1 MIRIEVNG
9 PEAEATIDGANNTL
23 FPEFV
28 VAVFTLMRTIGDGDR
43 KRFGILKDFLMK
55 ELSGDNFFETLESGF
70 IIEDSDVTEDDLPFT

>member
-9 PEAEATIDGANNTL
+9 PEAETAIDGANNTL

-28 VAVFTLMRTIGDGDR
+28 VAVFTLMRMIEDGDQ
-43 KRFGILKDFLMK
+43 KRFEILRDFLMK
-55 ELSGDNFFETLESGF
+55 ELSDDNFFETLESGF

>member
-9 PEAEATIDGANNTL
+9 PEAETAIDGANNTL
-23 FPEFV
+23 FPEFI
-28 VAVFTLMRTIGDGDR
+28 VAVFTLMRTIGGGDR

-55 ELSGDNFFETLESGF
+55 ELSNDNFFETLESGF